1 MTWNHLAFDLGAQK
15 LGQAAEFA
23 CGPGGLIYEAARLD
37 VQETLDRLTGEDS
50 GFRGAN
56 RAWRKG
62 PEKDFVMSHGRYV
75 WCLYEEKPG
84 EPTGDTARR
93 LAEKLIIRQRQRA
106 E

>member
-1 MTWNHLAFDLGAQK
+1 MTWNHLAIDLGAQK
-15 LGQAAEFA
+15 PGQAAEFTS
-23 CGPGGLIYEAARLD
+23 GPGDLIYEAARLD

-56 RAWRKG
+56 RAWRAG
-62 PEKDFVMSHGRYV
+62 PEDHFVMSHGRYV

-84 EPTGDTARR
+84 EPTGDTAQR
-93 LAEKLIIRQRQRA
+93 LAEKLITHQRQRT